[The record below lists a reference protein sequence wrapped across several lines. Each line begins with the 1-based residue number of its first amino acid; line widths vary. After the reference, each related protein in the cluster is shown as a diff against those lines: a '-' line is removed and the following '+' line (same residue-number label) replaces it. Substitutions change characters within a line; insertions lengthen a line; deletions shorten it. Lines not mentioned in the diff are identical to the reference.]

1 MPYINGFMYVDAK
14 AIVREIICTILC
26 NNNLT
31 ILSTA
36 YLDHKNS
43 WNIVWIDLHM
53 NFRIKLSTKYIK
65 IAYKYMEHWVTYL
78 EPQYNSIWISNNSHE
93 LFKVDMTCF
102 FFTLLHRIFATY
114 FLNILNVLNH
124 YKMWQ
129 PKGSLSDEK
138 YLAKRRSIK
147 MVRKK
152 EDLSNNY

>member
-1 MPYINGFMYVDAK
+1 MYVDAK

-65 IAYKYMEHWVTYL
+65 IAYKYMEH
-78 EPQYNSIWISNNSHE
+78 
-93 LFKVDMTCF
+93 
-102 FFTLLHRIFATY
+102 
-114 FLNILNVLNH
+114 
-124 YKMWQ
+124 
-129 PKGSLSDEK
+129 
-138 YLAKRRSIK
+138 
-147 MVRKK
+147 
-152 EDLSNNY
+152 